1 MALTALTDGGRS
13 AVLLPRPCFPLY
25 ATLADFVGAETVYY
39 DLLPER
45 GWEADLPKLRET
57 IASLGDRAACLMVNN
72 PGNPTGSVYAARLTC
87 ASSARSARTP
97 ACPSW
102 PTRCTRAWRLTAG
115 TRTRPSR
122 PCAAA
127 ARSSPWGALKLWLAP
142 GWRLGWLNV
151 HDSPERVLREHEVV
165 LALQRMAQI
174 TIGTACPVQAA
185 LPRIIAETPE
195 EFFAD
200 TCETLRARAALCAAR
215 VEAMPSRA
223 LRVTTQPQGAMY
235 LFVRVD
241 ADFLAKAGIADDT
254 AFCQGCSPRRAS
266 CCCRARP
273 SRRRASHASS
283 CARRTRS
290 STRPSTASTRSAP
303 SWRAERL
310 RPRAPARTRKH
321 NTQPPQRQRRW
332 PPCDQF

>member
-72 PGNPTGSVYAARLTC
+72 PGNPTGSVYSKAHLRELCALCEDARVPIVADEVYAGMAFDGRDAYTPIAAVRGG
-87 ASSARSARTP
+87 
-97 ACPSW
+97 CPVISV
-102 PTRCTRAWRLTAG
+102 
-115 TRTRPSR
+115 
-122 PCAAA
+122 
-127 ARSSPWGALKLWLAP
+127 GALSKLWLAP

-174 TIGTACPVQAA
+174 TIGTAHPVQAA

-254 AFCQGCSPRRAS
+254 AFCQRLLAEEGVVLLPGAAFAAPGF
-266 CCCRARP
+266 ARIVV
-273 SRRRASHASS
+273 
-283 CARRTRS
+283 CAPDEKLNEAFDRIDAFCTK
-290 STRPSTASTRSAP
+290 
-303 SWRAERL
+303 L
-310 RPRAPARTRKH
+310 AR
-321 NTQPPQRQRRW
+321 
-332 PPCDQF
+332 